1 MRKLESYRK
10 FLNNIMGKNSTKES
24 KDKFDY
30 LYIFLLILIVIALWY
45 ISWCWID
52 NNISKESLKINTSL
66 SNEELRG
73 VFGDKFGAINA
84 LFSALAFAGIIFTII
99 LQKKELKLQREEL
112 AETLDEFIKQN
123 KTLNKQRF
131 ENTFFQLIKL
141 HGDIVDKLKIKS
153 FDGND
158 YEKREFFVGAI
169 REFKYKSNA
178 KYFAYS
184 ALNKLDA
191 NEINDFKADRSIIH
205 SFKSKLDNEEI
216 KNLQEL
222 SNADIDNFI
231 CEPLDNKEQIIAD
244 EYKNFFHKFQY
255 NLGHYFRNLYH
266 IYKYIYITKLI
277 SEEDKQF
284 YANIVRAQLS
294 TDELVLIFYNS
305 LTPIKY
311 FSDSP
316 NLGYPNFKFLIDK
329 FDILQNMNTRLLL
342 DKRHI
347 EIFEKNKVTETPSTF
362 NNNSNEI

>member
-1 MRKLESYRK
+1 MD
-10 FLNNIMGKNSTKES
+10 KNSTKPN
-24 KDKFDY
+24 KDNLDY
-30 LYIFLLILIVIALWY
+30 LYILILLVLVIILWY
-45 ISWCWID
+45 CSWCWID
-52 NNISKESLKINTSL
+52 NNISNESLKIKSNL

-84 LFSALAFAGIIFTII
+84 LFSALAFAGIIFTIF

-112 AETLDEFIKQN
+112 AETRDEFIKQN

-153 FDGND
+153 FDGTD

-191 NEINDFKADRSIIH
+191 NEINDFKADRTIIN
-205 SFKSKLDNEEI
+205 SFKSKLDTEEI
-216 KNLQEL
+216 KNLEEL
-222 SNADIDNFI
+222 SDTEIDNFI
-231 CEPLDNKEQIIAD
+231 CEPINNKELIIAE

-277 SEEDKQF
+277 SEDDKQF

-311 FSDSP
+311 FSDTP
-316 NLGYPNFKFLIDK
+316 NLGFPNFKFLIDK

-347 EIFEKNKVTETPSTF
+347 EIFEKNKVMSTPTTF